1 MFADLLDSNLPPH
14 ELTATR
20 LQHEAITVVGAG
32 LETTKWTLT
41 VAFYYILADPAIHK
55 RLREEL
61 ETAIPDPSTVP
72 SWSELQRLPYLSA
85 CVEEALRLS
94 YGTIQR
100 SPRIAPSSPPFRY
113 DSRLIPP
120 GTRIS
125 SDTYHMHH
133 NERIFPR
140 SHTYD
145 PTRWL
150 NNPKASHSE
159 KLLSRYMV
167 AFSRGSRMCLGMQ
180 LAYAEIFLA
189 LATLMRRFEWRLA
202 DGVERADVQAK
213 RDYITPVPR
222 DGSRGVRVFVQ

>member
-1 MFADLLDSNLPPH
+1 
-14 ELTATR
+14 
-20 LQHEAITVVGAG
+20 
-32 LETTKWTLT
+32 
-41 VAFYYILADPAIHK
+41 
-55 RLREEL
+55 
-61 ETAIPDPSTVP
+61 
-72 SWSELQRLPYLSA
+72 
-85 CVEEALRLS
+85 
-94 YGTIQR
+94 
-100 SPRIAPSSPPFRY
+100 
-113 DSRLIPP
+113 
-120 GTRIS
+120 
-125 SDTYHMHH
+125 MHH

-150 NNPKASHSE
+150 NNPKAPHSE

-202 DGVERADVQAK
+202 EGVEIADVQAK